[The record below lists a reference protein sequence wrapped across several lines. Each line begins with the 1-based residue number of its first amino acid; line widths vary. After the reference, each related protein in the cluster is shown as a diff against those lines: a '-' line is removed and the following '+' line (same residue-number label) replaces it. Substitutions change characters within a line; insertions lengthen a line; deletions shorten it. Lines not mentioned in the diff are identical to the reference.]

1 MSSFLH
7 LLENGVQ
14 IAALAFMA
22 VVYLL
27 RLRWLFRF
35 RAPGERAWS
44 GGSTRA
50 GIAYSLAGV
59 ALPGSTE
66 SGRRKPL
73 FYAQFV
79 VFHVGVAAAIGGTF
93 IIPYA
98 PGVFRV
104 GFIVR
109 IFQFVLAA
117 AFLTGLIRF
126 VRRASNPMMRA
137 VSTPDDYASIVLMIF
152 YFAAA
157 VLAVPNT
164 PERGEGPLI
173 AYFGLTALF
182 LVYVPFSKICHYL
195 YYPFTRYFLGRTLGH
210 RGVLP
215 PRPVRAGDGAEGR
228 GRGHGKP

>member
-1 MSSFLH
+1 MSPFLH
-7 LLENGVQ
+7 LLENEVQ

-22 VVYLL
+22 IVYIL

-35 RAPGERAWS
+35 RTAEERTRAA
-44 GGSTRA
+44 GSARA
-50 GIAYSLAGV
+50 GIVYSLAGV

-66 SGRRKPL
+66 SGRRRPL

-98 PGVFRV
+98 PVVFRV
-104 GFIVR
+104 ALIVR
-109 IFQFVLAA
+109 AFQIVLAA
-117 AFLTGLIRF
+117 AFFAGGIRF
-126 VRRASNPMMRA
+126 ARRVSDPVLRV
-137 VSTPDDYASIVLMIF
+137 VSTPDDYASLALMIA

-157 VLAVPNT
+157 VLAVPNA

-195 YYPFTRYFLGRTLGH
+195 YYPFTRYFLGRGLGH

-215 PRPVRAGDGAEGR
+215 PRAVRGAAAGQGSG
-228 GRGHGKP
+228 GNHGKA